1 MRIALIGQ
9 AAFGADVLKGLLEH
23 GQEVAGVFCPPDRG
37 ARARSPEG
45 GGPGGRVA
53 GFSAGPHAGPGG
65 L

>member
-37 ARARSPEG
+37 AKLDPLKEAALDADNES
-45 GGPGGRVA
+45 
-53 GFSAGPHAGPGG
+53 
-65 L
+65 LLK